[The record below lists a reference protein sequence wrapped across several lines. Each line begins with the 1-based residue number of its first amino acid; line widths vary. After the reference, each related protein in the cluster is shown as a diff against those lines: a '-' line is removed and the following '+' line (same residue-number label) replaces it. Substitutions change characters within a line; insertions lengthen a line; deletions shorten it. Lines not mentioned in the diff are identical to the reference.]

1 MDDLSK
7 ELLDYCDSLN
17 LGEKFRD
24 KHGGYHST
32 GGGFFIKK
40 SPKANKITLQR
51 KTGACHAFMNRV
63 DTSEGVVGFA
73 NTLQY
78 EFRSPGAMP
87 PYLSESYLQWLMND
101 SPLQEAFLHKDAA
114 RAIDTKFVLMNA
126 HNVPSNMLLAA
137 LQSQRRMWEIPHV
150 IQTWEHLVNVGCNE
164 ALAYIIKGFLLV
176 EAVSPTAYKVD
187 LSLTSGQH
195 CPVPNSAS
203 LDWCKNFINHDVKCP
218 NPVWTQE
225 GRYDSP
231 NTVFSLFHKN
241 DNVGDRLTEFL
252 RSSLASFGKEDTE
265 ARKANPFWRAADRIV
280 ERERRD
286 DNVSRTFTTAEL
298 ASYCNHVYDKIMG

>member
-1 MDDLSK
+1 MDNLSK
-7 ELLDYCDSLN
+7 ELLDYCNSLD

-24 KHGGYHST
+24 THGGYIST

-40 SPKANKITLQR
+40 TPKTNKITLQR
-51 KTGACHAFMNRV
+51 TTGGCHAFMNRGGTF
-63 DTSEGVVGFA
+63 DGVVGFA

-78 EFRSPGAMP
+78 AFRSVGTAS
-87 PYLSESYLQWLMND
+87 PYFSESYLHWLMND

-114 RAIDTKFVLMNA
+114 RAIDTKFVLMNG

-137 LQSQRRMWEIPHV
+137 LQSQRRMWEVPRV
-150 IQTWEHLVNVGCNE
+150 VKTWEHLVNAGCNQ
-164 ALAYIIKGFLLV
+164 ALAYIIKGFLCV
-176 EAVSPTAYKVD
+176 EPVSPTAYKVD

-195 CPVPNSAS
+195 CPVPDSAS
-203 LDWCKNFINHDVKCP
+203 LEWCKNFINHDVKCP

-225 GRYDSP
+225 YRYDSP
-231 NTVFSLFHKN
+231 NSVYSLYHAN
-241 DNVGDRLTEFL
+241 YNVGDRLSEFL
-252 RSSLASFGKEDTE
+252 RSSLASFGKEDTD

-280 ERERRD
+280 ERELRN

-298 ASYCNHVYDKIMG
+298 TAYCNHVYGKIMG